1 MHVCT
6 LFQSNAFSRRVCVS
20 KFIISDILNKNKNVL
35 QPIKLKTYYGIELL
49 LYYELK
55 ASDVSNGRL
64 FVDSN

>member
-1 MHVCT
+1 M
-6 LFQSNAFSRRVCVS
+6 S